1 MNNEEKYVT
10 YKSLLFTFA
19 IVVTIWFLETL
30 AFEKMQNRINDLDR
44 RLTRTEAICYGTG
57 QSQPD

>member
-10 YKSLLFTFA
+10 YKSLLFTAA
-19 IVVTIWFLETL
+19 IVISIWFLESL
-30 AFEKMQNRINDLDR
+30 AFERMQNRINDLDR

>member
-10 YKSLLFTFA
+10 YKSLLFTFV

-30 AFEKMQNRINDLDR
+30 AFERMQNRINDLDR

-57 QSQPD
+57 QSQSD